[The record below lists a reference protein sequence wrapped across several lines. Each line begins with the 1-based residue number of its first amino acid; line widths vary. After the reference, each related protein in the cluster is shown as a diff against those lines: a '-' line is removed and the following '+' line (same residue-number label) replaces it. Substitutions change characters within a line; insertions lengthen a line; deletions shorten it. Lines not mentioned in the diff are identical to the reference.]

1 VSIPAVILC
10 DPDCATFRVAGLL
23 VLDRLVVAA
32 HRAGAENITIV
43 SGQPL
48 PPLERAAAL
57 GITVQA
63 AGTWPPLKGPTLV
76 LSNRLLVQPMDL
88 KRLMERGGR
97 LVSREGIPLP
107 TGVVTEFSGQGLES
121 QLSGLP
127 AVAAQGVAEP
137 VANASSAA
145 TAARSLWASLDTS
158 ADGLVDKYFNRPAG
172 RWLSKILVH
181 TSVSPNQVSVAA
193 TLLGLVSAWFFAQG
207 DYGAALWGGALMQ
220 VSAIVDCVD
229 GDLARVMFKESR
241 LGKWL
246 DIIGDQV
253 VHFSVF
259 ASIGIGLYRAG
270 SQAPVLLLATSAAI
284 GVVISFA
291 VVTHGLL
298 QPESRRSTRL
308 QKLVDATT
316 NRDFSALLL
325 LLAWLG
331 KLPWFLW
338 MTAIGVHL
346 YWLLALGAQ
355 LFNQPAAASLTRF
368 VKTALK
374 GMVLTL
380 GLGWF
385 GWFIYRAGPAEIF
398 NNMSRL
404 GWLMPVVVMPYF
416 LVYVLDTW
424 GWYLAFGSYAAVR
437 PAYLT
442 LFRVRW
448 AGESVNN
455 VIPSG
460 SVGGEALKVYL
471 LHKRGFSGL
480 AAGTSVVVAK
490 TCQVLAQAF
499 FIGLGALSAMTRL
512 PARSGARTGMLLV
525 TLAAFGVAG
534 LIFLL
539 QRRGMFSTLH
549 ALLARC
555 SIRLR
560 ALETNL
566 PKLRKLDDQTYAF
579 YHRDRACFF
588 RSTAAF
594 IMGWLADA
602 LEIYVVC
609 RLLGL
614 PLAWTEA
621 IAIESFI
628 SVARGVGIFVPG
640 ALGVQESGVV
650 LLFEIFGLPVPVAV
664 TYAILRR
671 GRELLYVLI
680 GGALLFAQ
688 EASFKR
694 VLNEA
699 AKESLTG

>member
-1 VSIPAVILC
+1 
-10 DPDCATFRVAGLL
+10 
-23 VLDRLVVAA
+23 
-32 HRAGAENITIV
+32 
-43 SGQPL
+43 
-48 PPLERAAAL
+48 
-57 GITVQA
+57 
-63 AGTWPPLKGPTLV
+63 
-76 LSNRLLVQPMDL
+76 
-88 KRLMERGGR
+88 
-97 LVSREGIPLP
+97 
-107 TGVVTEFSGQGLES
+107 
-121 QLSGLP
+121 
-127 AVAAQGVAEP
+127 
-137 VANASSAA
+137 
-145 TAARSLWASLDTS
+145 
-158 ADGLVDKYFNRPAG
+158 VDKYFNRPVG

-181 TSVSPNQVSVAA
+181 TPVSPNQVSVAA
-193 TLLGLVSAWFFAQG
+193 SLLGLVSAWFFAQG
-207 DYGAALWGGALMQ
+207 DPGSAVWGAILLQ
-220 VSAIVDCVD
+220 ISAIVDCVD
-229 GDLARVMFKESR
+229 GDLARVMFRESR
-241 LGKWL
+241 VGKWL

-253 VHFSVF
+253 VHLSVF

-270 SQAPVLLLATSAAI
+270 SEAPVLLLATSAAI

-291 VVTHGLL
+291 VVTHGML
-298 QPESRRSTRL
+298 QPESRRNTRL

-316 NRDFSALLL
+316 NRDFSVLLL

-338 MTAIGVHL
+338 MTAIGVHV
-346 YWLLALGAQ
+346 YWLLALGVQ
-355 LFNQPAAASLTRF
+355 LFNQPAAATLTRF
-368 VKTALK
+368 LRTAFK
-374 GMVLTL
+374 GIILTL
-380 GLGWF
+380 GLGFF
-385 GWFIYRAGPAEIF
+385 GWFIYRAGLAEIS
-398 NNMSRL
+398 NNLSRL
-404 GWLMPVVVMPYF
+404 GWLVPVVVMPYF

-448 AGESVNN
+448 AGETVNN
-455 VIPSG
+455 IIPSG

-480 AAGTSVVVAK
+480 TAGTSVVVSK

-499 FIGLGALSAMTRL
+499 FIGLGALSAMSQL
-512 PARSGARTGMLLV
+512 PARAGARTGMLLITV
-525 TLAAFGVAG
+525 AAFGVAG

-539 QRRGMFSTLH
+539 QRRGMFTCLH
-549 ALLARC
+549 GLLARF
-555 SIRLR
+555 SIHIR
-560 ALETNL
+560 ALEINL
-566 PKLRKLDDQTYAF
+566 SKLRRLDDQTYAF
-579 YHRDRACFF
+579 YHRDRAYFF

-602 LEIYVVC
+602 LEIYVIC
-609 RLLGL
+609 HLLGL

-628 SVARGVGIFVPG
+628 SVAKGVGVFVPG

-650 LLFEIFGLPVPVAV
+650 LLFEVFGLPVPVAV

-680 GGALLFAQ
+680 GGALLFAE

-694 VLNEA
+694 VLDEA